1 MYLFIYVFKS
11 AAAYDFPLIC
21 KINKYTI
28 INIKQLMSI
37 TTAAVMALLTTANLT
52 VKFKK
57 FVDISSH

>member
-28 INIKQLMSI
+28 INIKQLFSI
-37 TTAAVMALLTTANLT
+37 TAAASVKVKNVRRAAAKRIHPLLW
-52 VKFKK
+52 
-57 FVDISSH
+57 HC